1 MLKTVKEMQVLLS
14 TIPQIIKFC
23 IVGSIAAGIHL
34 LILAILVHR
43 FGLVP
48 YFANPVA
55 FIIAFV
61 FSYWGQS
68 QWTFQS
74 ADQKTTWQSVLRFL
88 CIQVLCSFLLNQ
100 SGFFLLNSVFG
111 WHYLLA
117 STLVLIIIPVCTFM
131 LTKCFVF
138 KA

>member
-1 MLKTVKEMQVLLS
+1 M
-14 TIPQIIKFC
+14 PQIVKFC

-34 LILAILVHR
+34 LILTVLVNSY
-43 FGLVP
+43 GLVP
-48 YFANPVA
+48 YLANSAA
-55 FIIAFV
+55 FIIAFI

-74 ADQKTTWQSVLRFL
+74 TEQKTTWQSVLRFL

-100 SGFFLLNSVFG
+100 SGFFLLNSVLG

-117 STLVLIIIPVCTFM
+117 STLVLMIIPVCTFV
-131 LTKCFVF
+131 LSKYFVF